1 MRVGPEI
8 LVLVAAAVLIPL
20 VWLIAVYNRFVRLRQ
35 HMRESW
41 ADISVE
47 LKRRHDLIPSLVE
60 TVRGYAAHEKAVLE
74 RVVELRN
81 VADAKHTTAASQGH
95 DETQLM
101 REVKRLFAVV
111 EAYPQLKADRNFLQL
126 QEELALTEDRIAAA
140 RRFFNANVR
149 DFNRLC
155 EAFPTNLVAGMF
167 SFKPESFFTLD
178 SDAERVVPRVDLSL
192 TQPGVV

>member
-8 LVLVAAAVLIPL
+8 LVLVAAAVVIPL

-47 LKRRHDLIPSLVE
+47 LKRRHDLIPALVE
-60 TVRGYAAHEKAVLE
+60 TVKGYAAHEKAVLE

-81 VADAKHTTAASQGH
+81 VADAKHTDAAALGR

-101 REVKRLFAVV
+101 REVKRRFAVV
-111 EAYPQLKADRNFLQL
+111 EAYPQLKADRNFMQL

-149 DFNRLC
+149 DFNRMC
-155 EAFPTNLVAGMF
+155 ESFPTNIVGGMF
-167 SFKPESFFTLD
+167 SFKPESFFTLE
-178 SDAERVVPRVDLSL
+178 SDAERVVPRIDLSL
-192 TQPGVV
+192 TQPGLA